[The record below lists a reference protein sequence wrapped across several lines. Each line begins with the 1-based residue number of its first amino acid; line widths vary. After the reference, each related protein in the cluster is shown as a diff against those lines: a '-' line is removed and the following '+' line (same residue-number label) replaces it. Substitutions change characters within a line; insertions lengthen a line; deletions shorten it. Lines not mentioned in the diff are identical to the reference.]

1 MSVKQENRY
10 IKLVISQ
17 GRVAT
22 DRQREVEATFMVR
35 APRKPVIPPPPN
47 ARRRDVRAW
56 MRHNA
61 EHYETATELAEAA
74 NAVFRLPDGGLDDE
88 THWVWDESLE
98 AIDAA
103 IAKATG
109 TQNA

>member
-10 IKLVISQ
+10 RKLVISQ
-17 GRVAT
+17 GRAAT
-22 DRQREVEATFMVR
+22 DRQREVEAACMERGT
-35 APRKPVIPPPPN
+35 RKPAIPPPPS

-74 NAVFRLPDGGLDDE
+74 NGIFRLPDGGLDDE
-88 THWVWDESLE
+88 IHWVWDEAAE
-98 AIDAA
+98 AIDD
-103 IAKATG
+103 T
-109 TQNA
+109 